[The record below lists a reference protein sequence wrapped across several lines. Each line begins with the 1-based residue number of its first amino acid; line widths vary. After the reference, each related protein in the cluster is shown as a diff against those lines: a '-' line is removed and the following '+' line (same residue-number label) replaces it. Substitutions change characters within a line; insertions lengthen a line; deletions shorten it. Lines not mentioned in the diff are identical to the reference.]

1 MFFNIVNGLLLIMA
15 VVMVVAGIFV
25 VKNTEEMSVFEKRA
39 VMMAGVVM
47 LSLIAMGGVEVYKAE
62 KAYMAHTE
70 SFERNMKEI
79 DANLDKLERLLEKSK

>member
-39 VMMAGVVM
+39 VMMAGVVI
-47 LSLIAMGGVEVYKAE
+47 LTLIAMGGVEVYKTE
-62 KAYMAHTE
+62 KAYTAHMQ
-70 SFERNMKEI
+70 SFEHNMKEI
-79 DANLDKLERLLEKSK
+79 DANLDKIARLLEKNK